1 MQFGVLEK
9 QRPSQAG
16 LIFVMSRFNRSKN
29 WSGAQFVSE
38 RSSVLVFLPGE
49 CRPPRPGV
57 VMPQVQAGCASSTR
71 DGERRWPLYGFL
83 LLDPENTIECDCQF
97 DFSL

>member
-49 CRPPRPGV
+49 RRPPRPGV
-57 VMPQVQAGCASSTR
+57 VMPRVQAGCASSTR
-71 DGERRWPLYGFL
+71 DGELTALAIVWVSSFRPREH
-83 LLDPENTIECDCQF
+83 DRV
-97 DFSL
+97 

>member
-49 CRPPRPGV
+49 RRPPRPGV

-71 DGERRWPLYGFL
+71 VPLYGFL